1 MPPKEGKKVKLRFA
15 PSPTGPLNIGGVRT
29 ALFNWLFAR
38 HEGGLFVLRIEDTD
52 TQRSEARYEEDIKKS
67 LEWLGLSW
75 DELYRQSDRLERYRF
90 YLEQLLEKKYAYYC
104 FCTEKELEDEYQAQ
118 LSQGM
123 APKYSK
129 KCLSLSDEE
138 VKKRLEKE
146 SGVIRFRVPEKE
158 ISFHDLVRGK
168 VTFDTRL
175 IGDIIIAKGL
185 DEPLYNFANV
195 VDDFEMNITH
205 VVRGEEH
212 ISNTP
217 RQIALQEALGFSPLV
232 YAHLPLI
239 LGSNKKKLSKRDLA
253 KSIYDYKIEGYLPEA
268 MINFLVLLGWH
279 PKKDREILSIQEMIE
294 EFSFERVQKAGG
306 IFNPEKLDWLNAHYI
321 RSKSNDELVDALD
334 VFIPEQWK
342 KDKERIRKVIEVE
355 RERIKRLGEFVSLA
369 GFFFE
374 LQDYEKTLLVWK
386 KSNEKEMLENLKLIQ
401 NALIPH
407 EDFSHTSLE
416 NLIYPIAELRGRGD
430 VLWPLRAALSGK
442 SASPGPFELLEILGK
457 KESLERISV
466 AIAKLSS

>member
-1 MPPKEGKKVKLRFA
+1 MPPKEEKKVKLRFA

-52 TQRSEARYEEDIKKS
+52 KQRSEARYEEDIKKS

-75 DELYRQSDRLERYRF
+75 DELYRQSDRLERYKF

-104 FCTEKELEDEYQAQ
+104 FCTEKELDDEYQAQ

-138 VKKRLEKE
+138 VKKRLQKE
-146 SGVIRFRVPEKE
+146 GGVIRFKVPERE
-158 ISFHDLVRGK
+158 ISFHDLVRGR

-217 RQIALQEALGFSPLV
+217 RQIVLQEALGFSPLV

-253 KSIYDYKIEGYLPEA
+253 KSIYDYKAEGYIPEA

-279 PKKDREILSIQEMIE
+279 PKKDREILSVKEMIE

-306 IFNPEKLDWLNAHYI
+306 IFNPEKLDWLNANYI
-321 RSKSNDELVDALD
+321 RSKSIDELIDTLD

-342 KDKERIRKVIEVE
+342 KDKDRIRKVVEVE
-355 RERIKRLGEFVSLA
+355 KERIKRLGEFVSLSS
-369 GFFFE
+369 FFFE
-374 LQDYEKTLLVWK
+374 LEDYDKTLLVWK
-386 KSNEKEMLENLKLIQ
+386 KSNEKDMLENLKLIQ
-401 NALIPH
+401 NILISH

-416 NLIYPIAELRGRGD
+416 DAIHPIAEARGMGD

-457 KESLERISV
+457 KGSLERISV
-466 AIAKLSS
+466 AIKKLSP

>member
-466 AIAKLSS
+466 AIGKLSL

>member
-1 MPPKEGKKVKLRFA
+1 MTPKEDKKIKLRFA

-52 TQRSEARYEEDIKKS
+52 KQRSEARYEEDIKKS

-75 DELYRQSDRLERYRF
+75 DELYRQSDRLERYKF
-90 YLEQLLEKKYAYYC
+90 YLKKLLEKKYAYYC
-104 FCTEKELEDEYQAQ
+104 FCSEKELEDEYEAQ
-118 LSQGM
+118 LSQGIP
-123 APKYSK
+123 PKYSR
-129 KCLSLSDEE
+129 KCVSLSDEE
-138 VKKRLEKE
+138 VEKRIQKE
-146 SGVIRFRVPEKE
+146 GGVIRFKMLERE

-175 IGDIIIAKGL
+175 IGDVIIAKGL

-195 VDDFEMNITH
+195 VDDFEMGITH

-217 RQIALQEALGFSPLV
+217 RQIALQEALGLTPLI

-253 KSIYDYKIEGYLPEA
+253 KSIFDYKTEGYIPEA

-279 PKKDREILSIQEMIE
+279 PKKDREILSIGEMID

-306 IFNPEKLDWLNAHYI
+306 IFNPEKLDWLNAHYL
-321 RSKSNDELVDALD
+321 RSKNVDELIKALD

-342 KDKERIRKVIEVE
+342 KDKERMRKVVEVE
-355 RERIKRLGEFVSLA
+355 RGRMKRLGDFVSLSN
-369 GFFFE
+369 FFFK
-374 LQDYEKTLLVWK
+374 LQDYDKTLLVWK
-386 KSNEKEMLENLKLIQ
+386 KSNEKDMLENLKLIQ
-401 NALIPH
+401 NALVSL
-407 EDFSHTSLE
+407 EDFSHKSSE
-416 NLIYPIAELRGRGD
+416 DIIYPIAEARGRGD

-466 AIAKLSS
+466 AIKKLSL

>member
-1 MPPKEGKKVKLRFA
+1 MSPKEGKKVKLRFA

-29 ALFNWLFAR
+29 ALFNWLFVR
-38 HEGGLFVLRIEDTD
+38 HEKGSFVLRIEDTD
-52 TQRSEARYEEDIKKS
+52 TQRSEARYEKDIKKS

-138 VKKRLEKE
+138 VKKRREKE
-146 SGVIRFRVPEKE
+146 SGVIRFKVPEKE
-158 ISFHDLVRGK
+158 ISFHDLIRGK
-168 VTFDTRL
+168 VIFDTRL

-239 LGSNKKKLSKRDLA
+239 LGPNKKKLSKRDLA
-253 KSIYDYKIEGYLPEA
+253 KSIYDYKAEGYFPEA

-279 PKKDREILSIQEMIE
+279 PKKDREILSVQEMIE

-306 IFNPEKLDWLNAHYI
+306 IFNPEKLDWLNAYYI

-334 VFIPEQWK
+334 IFIPEQWK
-342 KDKERIRKVIEVE
+342 KDKERIQKVVKVE
-355 RERIKRLGEFVSLA
+355 KERMKRLGEFVFLA

-374 LQDYEKTLLVWK
+374 LQDYDKALLIWK
-386 KSNEKEMLENLKLIQ
+386 KSGEKEMLENLKLIETT
-401 NALIPH
+401 LVSH
-407 EDFSHTSLE
+407 EDFSHASLE
-416 NLIYPIAELRGRGD
+416 SLIYPVAETRGRGD
-430 VLWPLRAALSGK
+430 VLWPLRVALSGK

-466 AIAKLSS
+466 AIRKLSS

>member
-334 VFIPEQWK
+334 IFIPEQWK
-342 KDKERIRKVIEVE
+342 KDKERIRKVIKVE